1 MTKLGHVGGYYLVV
15 CGRRSDRED
24 VTEDSDVRWYH
35 YTSPP
40 GVLSEEEHWG
50 PAKDRAFAF
59 AEERRKEG
67 WRCKV
72 YHHVTHLIHISPEG
86 KR

>member
-1 MTKLGHVGGYYLVV
+1 MTKLGHVGGHFLVT
-15 CGRRSDRED
+15 CGRSAKDD
-24 VTEDSDVRWYH
+24 VIEDSEVRFYH
-35 YTSPP
+35 YLAKP
-40 GVLSEEEHWG
+40 GQLAEEEHWG

-86 KR
+86 KK